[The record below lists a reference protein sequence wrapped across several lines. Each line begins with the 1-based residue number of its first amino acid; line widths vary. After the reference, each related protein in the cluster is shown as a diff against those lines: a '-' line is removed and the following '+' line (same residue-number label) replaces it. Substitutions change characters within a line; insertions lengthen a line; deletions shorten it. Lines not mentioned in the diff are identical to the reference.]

1 MLLLIYLSL
10 FFFLLLNFFLNRIYI
25 NLFKILNIII
35 YFIILWLFII
45 LNLINPIFF
54 SKLIFINSINYSLIY
69 LSLFIIIICN
79 IINNINF
86 IFIKEYYIIIN
97 CIFIILIFLLNT
109 SNILIFFIFFEFLL
123 LPFLFLLII
132 YGSKFL
138 RFSAG
143 YFFFFLTFLSGVLM
157 LIAIFNIYLI
167 CGSLDFYFLLFIK
180 IPTKYQYIFFFCF
193 MLSFLNKLAIFPF
206 HIWLPLAHS
215 ESPIV
220 GTFLLAG
227 IMLKI
232 GGYAIYKFIIFHLD
246 LIIFYYFPFLIIL
259 SIICFYSGVIN
270 TLIQIDL
277 KKFIAYASIS
287 HMGFFYLSILTCSIY
302 SFVGSFLLLISHAF
316 TSIGLFY
323 ISYILYI
330 RTHTRIINYYSLI
343 MSISPLFCFF
353 FTIFILSNVCFPLS
367 FNFICEFYVIL
378 GISLESIIVLF
389 SVIIGIWLT
398 AFYSF
403 KLYCSILYSLS
414 PFSFIFRDITI
425 LEFII
430 LLSLFFFI
438 IFLGISPNTI
448 IQFIINSIYVF
459 F

>member
-1 MLLLIYLSL
+1 MLLLIYISL
-10 FFFLLLNFFLNRIYI
+10 FIFLFINIFLNRVYI
-25 NLFKILNIII
+25 FYFRNLNIIF
-35 YFIILWLFII
+35 YFFILWLFII
-45 LNLINPIFF
+45 LNLFNPIFINNF
-54 SKLIFINSINYSLIY
+54 IFINSINYSLIY

-79 IINNINF
+79 IINNTNY

-97 CIFIILIFLLNT
+97 FILILLIFLLNT

-123 LPFLFLLII
+123 LPFLLLLII
-132 YGSKFL
+132 YGSKLL

-143 YFFFFLTFLSGVLM
+143 YFFFFLTFLSGILM
-157 LIAIFNIYLI
+157 LISIFNLYLL
-167 CGSLDFYFLLFIK
+167 CGNLDFYFLLFIK
-180 IPTKYQYIFFFCF
+180 IPVNYQYIFFICF
-193 MLSFLNKLAIFPF
+193 MLSFLNKLAVFPF

-232 GGYAIYKFIIFHLD
+232 GGFAIYRFIIFHLD
-246 LIIFYYFPFLIIL
+246 IIIFYFLPFLIIL

-302 SFVGSFLLLISHAF
+302 SFIGSFLLLISHAF

-330 RTHTRIINYYSLI
+330 RTHTRIINYYSFI
-343 MSISPLFCFF
+343 IYISPLFCFF
-353 FTIFILSNVCFPLS
+353 FTIYTLSNICFPFT

-378 GISLESIIVLF
+378 GISLESIIILF

-403 KLYCSILYSLS
+403 KLYCLILYSIS
-414 PFSFIFRDITI
+414 PFSFSFRDITI
-425 LEFII
+425 LEFNILSSLFIFII
-430 LLSLFFFI
+430 LF
-438 IFLGISPNTI
+438 GISPNII

-459 F
+459 I